1 MDEDLQFVATGM
13 AARRGDLRQLR
24 RGAIGAVKELK
35 QRWKRVNDQLRQF
48 QAPALQAVTAQR
60 DIGLL
65 GLLVILL
72 AWPDVSYPHGLVV
85 GLPAVGFAPHYGVFP
100 QQDAR
105 GITFEEVLEGAGEN
119 NRLVLASLRPGKD
132 DTFLLE
138 QSQKDADRGFCTAP
152 MSLSELQR
160 ELKGQEFRLIPRCVI
175 TQSSGKQRVIDNA
188 DTGGQS
194 LRSSDANK
202 LVLCSPLR
210 PAQHIA
216 AVMQR
221 MDERQLRSAREGD
234 SWESGG
240 EDWPDAYR
248 HSPMSSEEARGCI
261 VCFWHEGWGAPAF
274 QRFAGLL
281 FGLPLAVTSFNRYS
295 RLAEALARRLLVLL
309 VSFYFD
315 DAHITDW
322 RSAGGS
328 GQWALEEL
336 NRLLGTPFSEDKKQ
350 PMAAQGLFLG
360 LDHDLSHALR
370 NGVVSSG
377 LGSGCTRRC
386 SG

>member
-1 MDEDLQFVATGM
+1 M
-13 AARRGDLRQLR
+13 
-24 RGAIGAVKELK
+24 
-35 QRWKRVNDQLRQF
+35 
-48 QAPALQAVTAQR
+48 
-60 DIGLL
+60 
-65 GLLVILL
+65 
-72 AWPDVSYPHGLVV
+72 
-85 GLPAVGFAPHYGVFP
+85 
-100 QQDAR
+100 
-105 GITFEEVLEGAGEN
+105 
-119 NRLVLASLRPGKD
+119 LASLRPGKG

-138 QSQKDADRGFCTAP
+138 QSQKDADRGFCTAA

-221 MDERQLRSAREGD
+221 MDEGQLRSAREGD

-248 HSPMSSEEARGCI
+248 RSPMSSEEARGCI

-274 QRFAGLL
+274 QRYAG
-281 FGLPLAVTSFNRYS
+281 
-295 RLAEALARRLLVLL
+295 ARRLLVLL
-309 VSFYFD
+309 VSFYF
-315 DAHITDW
+315 ALSRWLRPVGTG
-322 RSAGGS
+322 RAEPSAGHAVLR
-328 GQWALEEL
+328 GQEAA
-336 NRLLGTPFSEDKKQ
+336 
-350 PMAAQGLFLG
+350 MAAQGLFLG
-360 LDHDLSHALR
+360 LDHDLSQALH
-370 NGVVSSG
+370 NGL
-377 LGSGCTRRC
+377 LGSGAAAREDGRDDPE
-386 SG
+386 GQDR